1 MAGQTFLI
9 TGGAGGIGS
18 ALARR
23 LVGRGDSA
31 ILMGRR
37 QEPLEALAQELDP
50 SALAV
55 PGDAGLPEDVDRAV
69 RAGLDRFGRLDGLAH
84 CVGSIILKPI
94 HLCAPS
100 EFMEAIQ
107 VNLGTAFVSCR
118 SVLPELRKNWSGSV
132 VLISTVAVS
141 QGMNHHDVIAAAKG
155 GIEPLVRS
163 AAVTYARWNVRFN
176 AVAPGM
182 TETPL
187 SAPLLQNETSRQV
200 SESLHPMGRIGQP
213 DEVAAAIAF
222 LLGPDASFITGQVLG
237 IDGGL
242 GGGIAPPKAIVR
254 A

>member
-23 LVGRGDSA
+23 LVSRGDSA

-37 QEPLEALAQELDP
+37 REPLEALAGELDG
-50 SALAV
+50 SAMAV
-55 PGDAGLPEDVDRAV
+55 PGDAGLPEDVDNAI

-84 CVGSIILKPI
+84 CIGSIVLKPI

-100 EFMEAIQ
+100 DFMEAIH
-107 VNLGTAFVSCR
+107 VNLGTAFVACR
-118 SVLPELRKNWSGSV
+118 SALPELRKNGAGSV
-132 VLISTVAVS
+132 VLISTVAVA
-141 QGMNHHDVIAAAKG
+141 QGMNNHDVIAAAKG
-155 GIEPLVRS
+155 GIESLVRS
-163 AAVTYARWNVRFN
+163 AAVTYARWKIRFN

-182 TETPL
+182 TDTPL
-187 SAPLLQNETSRQV
+187 SAPLLKDDTTRQF
-200 SESLHPMGRIGQP
+200 SEALHPMGRIGQP
-213 DEVAAAIAF
+213 EEVAGAIAF
-222 LLGPDASFITGQVLG
+222 LLGPEASFITGQVLG

-242 GGGIAPPKAIVR
+242 GGGIAPPKTVVR